1 MTALAQAIQSLNSG
15 GGRKVDIPFRGL
27 ADLVNLKTG
36 QLVVIG
42 GAPGSGKSHFAA
54 NWAWRAQM
62 PVIYWAMDDS
72 TTTLET
78 LTALASGRRTSE
90 VSFEGDAQPYWV
102 DYLRKKGKREDLI
115 PLTRARTVQDLKA
128 RLEAYEEWLM
138 ETPPLVLVDNTYN
151 LKVEGSNYMENGF
164 YAEVLPEV
172 LELAKE
178 KGTCIALLHHIK
190 RAGDAIGTHPL
201 RMNDLLFAGERE
213 AAHVWG
219 IYHRED
225 KRQMTVQVLKQRNG
239 KADPNGGL
247 SVRLDWTPEEGRL
260 HST

>member
-15 GGRKVDIPFRGL
+15 GGKKVDIPFRGL

-36 QLVVIG
+36 QLMVIA

-54 NWAWRAQM
+54 NWAWRART
-62 PVIYWAMDDS
+62 PVVYWAMDDS

-78 LTALASGRRTSE
+78 LTALASGNKTSE
-90 VSFEGDAQPYWV
+90 VSFEGDAKPYWV

-115 PLTRARTVQDLKA
+115 PLMSGRTVQALKD

-138 ETPPLVLVDNTYN
+138 EVPPLVLVDNTYN
-151 LKVEGSNYMENGF
+151 LKVEDHNYMETGF

-178 KGTCIALLHHIK
+178 KGTCICLLHHVK
-190 RAGDAIGTHPL
+190 RGDAALGTHPL
-201 RMNDLLFAGERE
+201 KMSDLLFAGEKE

-219 IYHRED
+219 IYHQEG
-225 KRQMTVQVLKQRNG
+225 KRQMFVQVLKQRNG
-239 KADPNGGL
+239 KAEGNGGL